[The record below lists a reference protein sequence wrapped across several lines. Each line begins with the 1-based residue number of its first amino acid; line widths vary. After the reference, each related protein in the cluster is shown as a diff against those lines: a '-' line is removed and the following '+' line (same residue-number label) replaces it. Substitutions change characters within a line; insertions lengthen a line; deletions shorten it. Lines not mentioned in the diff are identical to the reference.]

1 MKLPKVGGKFSMNM
15 AMRKVE
21 NVSEFIKMLTLCKEF
36 LGQKKALADVGLF
49 VNLFLL
55 VLDGPLSK

>member
-1 MKLPKVGGKFSMNM
+1 MNM